1 MRLCTSR
8 MTELTTCSK
17 TLELHPQTGQ
27 FIRQLK
33 LNKFTLRRL
42 RAFCNSTR
50 MVWTKLQPTWLHWGT
65 NSTVKLL
72 PLGSEA
78 TTRSRFME
86 DMLSRYQTLKMEARP
101 INMWPLWEWTAILR
115 ICQMGWTSTTWTKK
129 TRASWEARSL
139 TTESTLRL
147 NPLTTRRRAPPR
159 LNRGP
164 KALANPNTE
173 CLFLKSTL
181 LFLLQRWRL
190 SSRSWPSSRQAWSK
204 TSKMVSFM
212 TRSSKTTMSAS
223 NRRSCSR
230 TRSRFSSRNGAQ
242 KTQFTPQITATKWP
256 RSTGPKWWTGW

>member
-1 MRLCTSR
+1 
-8 MTELTTCSK
+8 
-17 TLELHPQTGQ
+17 
-27 FIRQLK
+27 
-33 LNKFTLRRL
+33 
-42 RAFCNSTR
+42 
-50 MVWTKLQPTWLHWGT
+50 
-65 NSTVKLL
+65 
-72 PLGSEA
+72 
-78 TTRSRFME
+78 
-86 DMLSRYQTLKMEARP
+86 
-101 INMWPLWEWTAILR
+101 
-115 ICQMGWTSTTWTKK
+115 MGWTLTTWTKK

-147 NPLTTRRRAPPR
+147 NPLTTRRRAPHR

-164 KALANPNTE
+164 RALANPNTE

-181 LFLLQRWRL
+181 LFLLQRWRQ

-212 TRSSKTTMSAS
+212 TRSSKTTMSAF

-230 TRSRFSSRNGAQ
+230 TRLRFSSRNGAQ